1 MTSRAACMLERS
13 SLVAALALFALAC
26 DKLPLPGRKS
36 APDSGS
42 QAASAGLPAAVQAA
56 KSLMDQGQLD
66 AALAKLQELPDDP
79 VGLYYQG
86 VIHVRKGLATP
97 LPETGY
103 RDEDKLA
110 AQSLERA
117 IAAKPEFAAAHFTL
131 AELLLPYARLHH
143 APGKKRPA
151 RPPTPAPDDPDGSPE
166 RIARAYQAAVQ
177 HDKTSRA
184 PIDALIKFSREM
196 KRPDDADVAYP
207 ELLARDK
214 EKSEPHVLY
223 GDFLA
228 KEKKDR
234 LKAVEQYQLAIVWSP
249 QDASLKDKIGETYVD
264 WAQEHFDAGEW
275 ANADARLKDGQ
286 KFVGPGSPHAERFKE
301 LQAKLKEVRGR

>member
-1 MTSRAACMLERS
+1 MFERAS
-13 SLVAALALFALAC
+13 FVAALAFLTLAC

-36 APDSGS
+36 ADTSS
-42 QAASAGLPAAVQAA
+42 QAAAPGLPPAVAAA

-79 VGLYYQG
+79 IGIYYQG
-86 VIHVRKGLATP
+86 VIHVRKGLASP
-97 LPETGY
+97 LPEMGY

-110 AQSLERA
+110 AQLLERA

-131 AELLLPYARLHH
+131 AELLVPYVRQHH
-143 APGKKRPA
+143 SPGRKRPA
-151 RPPTPAPDDPDGSPE
+151 RAPSPAPDEPDASPE
-166 RIARAYQAAVQ
+166 RVARAYQAAVQ

-184 PIDALIKFSREM
+184 PIDALIKFAREM
-196 KRPDDADVAYP
+196 KRPDDADLAFR

-234 LKAVEQYQLAIVWSP
+234 IRAVEQYQLAIVWSP
-249 QDASLKDKIGETYVD
+249 LDQSLKDKIGETYVE

-286 KFVGPGSPHAERFKE
+286 KFVAPGSPHFERFKE
-301 LQAKLKEVRGR
+301 LQAKLRQVRGR